1 MTIDDQMNCD
11 TFARYPLYTYDEVA
25 ISYYGDHLEEECAVR
40 IYEDFNHGRIC
51 LTIDTLDIY
60 DCSIIVKLYGGSH
73 IGEPNVVT
81 LPSFLPFIHPH
92 IIFSFLLSINSSF
105 LLSINMSFLA
115 SFHASFLPCLFT
127 YFLSFFIKFI
137 VCLCPF
143 LPFLYLPFPLFFFFA
158 CLCFFIFSCFSFLA
172 CTHSFFVCFHAS

>member
-1 MTIDDQMNCD
+1 MNRVGISFGLNELNLILISEVSVTIDDQMNCD

-73 IGEPNVVT
+73 IGEPNVVSFPAFLSYIHISF
-81 LPSFLPFIHPH
+81 LPSFCPSILP
-92 IIFSFLLSINSSF
+92 
-105 LLSINMSFLA
+105 
-115 SFHASFLPCLFT
+115 SFH
-127 YFLSFFIKFI
+127 
-137 VCLCPF
+137 V
-143 LPFLYLPFPLFFFFA
+143 
-158 CLCFFIFSCFSFLA
+158 
-172 CTHSFFVCFHAS
+172 

>member
-1 MTIDDQMNCD
+1 MNRVGVSFGLNGLNLILISEVSVTIDDQTNCD

-81 LPSFLPFIHPH
+81 LPSFLSYIH
-92 IIFSFLLSINSSF
+92 ISFSPSFCPSI
-105 LLSINMSFLA
+105 
-115 SFHASFLPCLFT
+115 LP
-127 YFLSFFIKFI
+127 S
-137 VCLCPF
+137 V
-143 LPFLYLPFPLFFFFA
+143 
-158 CLCFFIFSCFSFLA
+158 
-172 CTHSFFVCFHAS
+172 HV